1 MVDERKGLPPVVM
14 LDPYKAWK
22 KIYFSNEQVWTN
34 AYRDFIKTDLFAN
47 SIDLILNTYLQYLRF
62 QNDIVDRLMEET
74 PLASKRDVARVA
86 ELVVSLEN
94 KVDGIELDV
103 DEKLEDLDANVCCV
117 KDDPTQQDLV
127 QRIGQLEALV
137 MDLNANLVDLNKHLR
152 AAAKPSRPAVKKDVQ
167 PKTEPKE

>member
-1 MVDERKGLPPVVM
+1 MDEGKGLPPVVM
-14 LDPYKAWK
+14 LDPYKTWK

-34 AYRDFIKTDLFAN
+34 AYRDFIKTDVFAN
-47 SIDLILNTYLQYLRF
+47 SIDLILNTYLQYLKF
-62 QNDIVDRLMEET
+62 QNDIVDRLMEES

-103 DEKLEDLDANVCCV
+103 DEKLVGLDANVCCV

-152 AAAKPSRPAVKKDVQ
+152 TAAKVSRPATKKDVP
-167 PKTEPKE
+167 PKTEPK